1 MGTDGADERDE
12 ARAEGGRTGTELV
25 VPGLSDET
33 AVDRDRPE
41 ELPWAC
47 PFLGVKTA
55 FWPIECGNKRMI
67 G

>member
-1 MGTDGADERDE
+1 MRLPWAPMAPTSAMRRERK
-12 ARAEGGRTGTELV
+12 AAV